1 VFQDPYSS
9 LDPRMTIQALVEEAL
24 RLVPDLDQAA
34 KRKRALETLEEVGL
48 GADYAARYPHELS
61 GGQRQRVAIARA
73 IARRPRFLIADE
85 PVSALDVTVRAQVLD
100 LFSDLQK
107 RYGFSCLFISHD
119 LGVVEQVADRVV
131 VMQDGRIIE
140 EGDRDTIFDSP
151 KEAYTR
157 RLLSAIPA
165 LDQNEKGGVTL
176 KWRLEDE
183 V

>member
-1 VFQDPYSS
+1 
-9 LDPRMTIQALVEEAL
+9 M
-24 RLVPDLDQAA
+24 
-34 KRKRALETLEEVGL
+34 
-48 GADYAARYPHELS
+48 
-61 GGQRQRVAIARA
+61 AIARA

-100 LFSDLQK
+100 LFSYLQK
-107 RYGFSCLFISHD
+107 RYGCSCLFISHD

-151 KEAYTR
+151 REAYTR